1 MRIGL
6 LQNSNPMMSSNK
18 MDTPNQNNKP
28 QVTHLKP
35 SVQLLIIKK
44 REINYTKGL
53 HNMTN
58 KWLQNEY

>member
-35 SVQLLIIKK
+35 SV
-44 REINYTKGL
+44 
-53 HNMTN
+53 
-58 KWLQNEY
+58 